1 MLFHQEVCPIFA
13 PHSKNAN
20 NRIITNLRQVGL
32 FCFATCKQMK
42 QVILKIDDSA
52 YEKFM
57 GMVSLCPQVE
67 VVCESSITDVMNDR
81 DQCMVY
87 AIQTLRNNHVF
98 RFGYDYTW
106 VMMAINE
113 GLIDDYERFRSP
125 QAFLDYLYEI
135 GIDKLPSR
143 ITLSLAY
150 SKTFNHFPDWTFT
163 DMDNPSEILRRKN
176 VVRQFLSAFG
186 TAKRGILNKILNK

>member
-1 MLFHQEVCPIFA
+1 MRQ
-13 PHSKNAN
+13 
-20 NRIITNLRQVGL
+20 IILE
-32 FCFATCKQMK
+32 
-42 QVILKIDDSA
+42 IEDSA
-52 YEKFM
+52 YEQFM
-57 GMVSLCPQVE
+57 GMVGLCPSVK
-67 VVCESSITDVMNDR
+67 VVSESGITDVMNDR

-106 VMMAINE
+106 IMMAINE
-113 GLIDDYERFRSP
+113 GLVDDYEGFKSP

-135 GIDKLPSR
+135 GIEKLPSR

-150 SKTFNHFPDWTFT
+150 SKTFDRFPDWTFT

-176 VVRQFLSAFG
+176 VVKQFLSAYG
-186 TAKRGILNKILNK
+186 VAKRGILNRILNK

>member
-1 MLFHQEVCPIFA
+1 
-13 PHSKNAN
+13 
-20 NRIITNLRQVGL
+20 
-32 FCFATCKQMK
+32 MK

-67 VVCESSITDVMNDR
+67 VVCESGITDVMNDR

-135 GIDKLPSR
+135 GIEKLPSR

-186 TAKRGILNKILNK
+186 RAKRGILNKILNK